1 MSHPMSLERVLA
13 GLDPEGVEAIA
24 HLLSCVECAARFRD
38 DLGEALVGTAL
49 PTQELASLEA
59 LQDRMTRQLEA
70 LARFVTRLKRKKR
83 SPVHFLVR
91 SRLECLIADRLAPAL
106 RELESIS
113 ETARGNFD
121 LGELR

>member
-1 MSHPMSLERVLA
+1 MSHPASLGRVLA
-13 GLDPEGVEAIA
+13 TLDPEGIEVIS
-24 HLLSCVECAARFRD
+24 HLLTCVECAARFRD
-38 DLGEALVGTAL
+38 DLGDAAGAALT
-49 PTQELASLEA
+49 TQELASLEG
-59 LQDRMTRQLEA
+59 LEGRMTRQLED